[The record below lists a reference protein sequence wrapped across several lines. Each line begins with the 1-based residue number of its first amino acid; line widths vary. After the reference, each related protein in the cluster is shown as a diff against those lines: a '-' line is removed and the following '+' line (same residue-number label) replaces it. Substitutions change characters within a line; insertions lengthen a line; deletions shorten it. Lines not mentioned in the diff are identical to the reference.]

1 MAFRDRRGL
10 WSQGSSGEMSSE
22 LGLEPWS
29 GSPGLGVWG
38 ACGGGGLG
46 KDRKAK
52 GGPGRWSRGHN
63 GEGQGRDGAKA
74 S

>member
-52 GGPGRWSRGHN
+52 WEGGAVGTMGKRARP
-63 GEGQGRDGAKA
+63 
-74 S
+74 